1 MKGFL
6 AVIILFTL
14 CFNLEAQ
21 EINVPKDSLKISVPI
36 QKKVLSPKKASIY
49 AALFPGLGQIYNGKY
64 WKLPIVYGGY
74 VGIIY
79 VLGWNQNNYNDYFDA
94 YRTISKYQTV
104 DQMSKADKDYLNELF
119 RIPYFDM
126 NKNPANFSS
135 FTTQL
140 KSGKD
145 YYRKNRD
152 LSIIA
157 IAALHVLSIIDASVD
172 ANLSDFDIN
181 DILTMHIEPMPINI
195 GCLLYTSPSPRDR
208 TRSRMPSSA

>member
-6 AVIILFTL
+6 VGLILAFF
-14 CFNLEAQ
+14 CFKLEAQ
-21 EINVPKDSLKISVPI
+21 EVSVPKDSLKIFVST

-79 VLGWNQNNYNDYFDA
+79 VLGWNNNNYNDYFDA
-94 YRTISKYQTV
+94 YRTIARYTSV
-104 DQMSKADKDYLNELF
+104 DQMSKADKDYLNDLF
-119 RIPYFDM
+119 KIPYW
-126 NKNPANFSS
+126 NLNINPSRFSS
-135 FTTQL
+135 FQTQL

-145 YYRKNRD
+145 YYRRNRD

-172 ANLSDFDIN
+172 ANLADFDIN
-181 DILTMHIEPMPINI
+181 DNLSMHLFPMPTNI
-195 GCLLYTSPSPRDR
+195 GNGRQVMGISVALNF
-208 TRSRMPSSA
+208 